1 MENQTTNR
9 GHAVCTTQS
18 LTFISFSPYL
28 RVTLLLLFIPV
39 VEISAGAHRDLQTR
53 GVSVVGQSQL
63 ELSRHGDALEEAAL
77 CADAAVTPLWSCTER
92 DFVDE
97 LGG

>member
-1 MENQTTNR
+1 M
-9 GHAVCTTQS
+9 
-18 LTFISFSPYL
+18 
-28 RVTLLLLFIPV
+28 TLLLLFIPV

-92 DFVDE
+92 DDR
-97 LGG
+97 G